1 MMKLT
6 APIAISP
13 RGRVAL
19 LALALFGFLLPVT
32 PVIGLSEDSDLTAEE
47 RVWLEKHPV
56 IRYGA
61 DPSWPPFSIRK
72 RDQLV
77 GIDRS
82 LFDLFEER
90 LGVRF
95 EYVPTNQ
102 WPENL
107 EKLKRGEID
116 LVSGIANLPERPLDL
131 LYTQPYASFPVAT
144 IMRDDGPFFTSLEQ
158 VDREGLVLAAPKG
171 YAPTV
176 FIETHFPS
184 IRLVQT
190 EDSLAALRLVSSGEA
205 AATIEDLGVAS
216 HLIRSYGLTNLKITG
231 PTPFQFDPTFAVRR
245 DLPELQRIL
254 GKTIAS
260 ITPQERYRIYEEWVL
275 IEVAGLWSSRKV
287 LVICLVILLAAAL
300 IITLILLWNRR
311 LGHELSK
318 RRVVEVSLR
327 ESEERYRHLFETMT
341 DACFVTQLDGLI
353 QLSNGAAAALLKI
366 GSRPAIG
373 RLNLATFFKTPG
385 DFDSL
390 LVRLRDHERL
400 RDHPLDFSDAE
411 GTIHPCLCQVRLV
424 KDASGAETGIEWIA
438 HPCENA

>member
-1 MMKLT
+1 MPFT
-6 APIAISP
+6 APIESHARRFRTFVVLS
-13 RGRVAL
+13 
-19 LALALFGFLLPVT
+19 FFTLLPPLAADD
-32 PVIGLSEDSDLTAEE
+32 PVSGVPALTAED
-47 RVWLEKHPV
+47 RTWLGKHPV

-61 DPSWPPFSIRK
+61 DPSWPPFSIRN

-77 GIDRS
+77 GIDPS
-82 LFDLFEER
+82 LFELFEKR

-116 LVSGIANLPERPLDL
+116 LVSGLANLPERPLDL
-131 LYTQPYASFPVAT
+131 LYTEPYASFPVAT

-158 VDREGLVLAAPKG
+158 VEREGLVLAAPKG

-176 FIETHFPS
+176 FIIRHYPS

-190 EDSLAALRLVSSGEA
+190 EDSLAALRLVSAGDA

-216 HLIRSYGLTNLKITG
+216 HLIRSHGLTNLKITG
-231 PTPFQFDPTFAVRR
+231 PTPFQFDPAFAVRQ
-245 DLPELQRIL
+245 DLPELHRIL

-275 IEVAGLWSSRKV
+275 VEISGLWSSRKV
-287 LVICLVILLAAAL
+287 VVICLIILLAAAL
-300 IITLILLWNRR
+300 PVALILLWNRR
-311 LGHELSK
+311 LGHELAK
-318 RRVVEVSLR
+318 RRAVEASLR
-327 ESEERYRHLFETMT
+327 ESEERFRHLFETMT

-353 QLSNGAAAALLKI
+353 QLSNGAAAALLRI

-373 RLNLATFFKTPG
+373 RLNLATFLKEPG
-385 DFDSL
+385 QFSAL
-390 LVRLRDHERL
+390 LDRLRDQERL
-400 RDHPLDFSDAE
+400 RDHPLEISDAD
-411 GTIHPCLCQVRLV
+411 GTTHPCLFQIRLV
-424 KDASGAETGIEWIA
+424 KDASGVETGIEWIA
-438 HPCENA
+438 RPREKG